1 MNSMKIWQDFWRT
14 RAPREKAGV
23 ALALAAVLATLLWW
37 LALAPALQTL
47 RNAGPQAAKLE
58 AQLQTMRGLQAQ
70 AQALQ
75 AQPKMARD
83 EALRALEASVKQR
96 LGNSAQLSVQ
106 GDRVSVLLKGT
117 SADALAQWLA
127 QARVNARALPTEA
140 RLQRSGSAAPGAL
153 GASWDGSLVLALPAR

>member
-1 MNSMKIWQDFWRT
+1 MNGMKIWQDFWRA
-14 RAPREKAGV
+14 RAPREQLGI
-23 ALALAAVLATLLWW
+23 ALALAAVVATLLWW

-47 RNAGPQAAKLE
+47 RNSAAQAAKLE
-58 AQLQTMRGLQAQ
+58 AQLQTLRGLQAQ

-96 LGNSAQLSVQ
+96 LGASAQLSVQ
-106 GDRVSVLLKGT
+106 GDRVSLLLKGT

-127 QARVNARALPTEA
+127 QARVNARALPVEA
-140 RLQRSGSAAPGAL
+140 RLQRSASAPVSPAT
-153 GASWDGSLVLALPAR
+153 WDGSVVLALPAR

>member
-1 MNSMKIWQDFWRT
+1 MSNMKIWQDFWRA
-14 RAPREKAGV
+14 RAPREQAGM
-23 ALALAAVLATLLWW
+23 ALAIAAVVATLLWW

-47 RNAGPQAAKLE
+47 RNSGPQAAQLE
-58 AQLQTMRGLQAQ
+58 AQLQALRGLQAQ

-96 LGNSAQLSVQ
+96 LGASAQFSVQ
-106 GDRVSVLLKGT
+106 GDRVSLLLKGT
-117 SADALAQWLA
+117 SAEALAQWLA

-140 RLQRSGSAAPGAL
+140 RLQRSASAAPG
-153 GASWDGSLVLALPAR
+153 GAAWDGSLVLALPAR

>member
-1 MNSMKIWQDFWRT
+1 MNNMKIWQDFWRA
-14 RAPREKAGV
+14 RAPREQLGM
-23 ALALAAVLATLLWW
+23 ALASAAVVATLLWW

-47 RNAGPQAAKLE
+47 RNSGLQAAQLD
-58 AQLQTMRGLQAQ
+58 AQMQTLRGLQAQ

-96 LGNSAQLSVQ
+96 LGATAQLSVQ
-106 GDRVSVLLKGT
+106 GDRVTVLLKGT

-140 RLQRSGSAAPGAL
+140 RLQRSAGAAPGA
-153 GASWDGSLVLALPAR
+153 GSWDGSLVLALPAR